1 MKTVKI
7 SEVEYLQMKKTINSL
22 QQELSLLKD
31 KDFLAKL
38 NIAYNLFSQS
48 IDKKNPSDDYPLPS
62 MKRGSGKH
70 LIKYI
75 ADDFTDPIDDFK
87 EYM

>member
-22 QQELSLLKD
+22 EQELSLLKD

-48 IDKKNPSDDYPLPS
+48 IKKKVPSENYAIPS
-62 MKRGSGKH
+62 IKRGSGKH
-70 LIKYI
+70 LITYI